1 MKVLRTA
8 EQAAVFPVG
17 GGRFVLVV
25 NRGEEGGVTAMVVR
39 GCVVDGEVMVGS
51 WKELKRPGEGCFEV
65 TKVSESQMTLQVR
78 KRSVY
83 SCRERKEKWIVYYGV
98 FLNRSILNAYCHI
111 KQTNHREHS
120 SEDTT

>member
-1 MKVLRTA
+1 M
-8 EQAAVFPVG
+8 
-17 GGRFVLVV
+17 VV

-51 WKELKRPGEGCFEV
+51 WKELKRPEEGCFEV

-98 FLNRSILNAYCHI
+98 FIN
-111 KQTNHREHS
+111 
-120 SEDTT
+120 

>member
-1 MKVLRTA
+1 MVETA
-8 EQAAVFPVG
+8 ASDGTQTHVVTSDKLCYSQTECG
-17 GGRFVLVV
+17 VV

-78 KRSVY
+78 KRSVC

-98 FLNRSILNAYCHI
+98 FIN
-111 KQTNHREHS
+111 
-120 SEDTT
+120 